1 MKTALPPLSVVGAKG
16 SEIYLEDGRTLIDG
30 IASWWTTCHGYGH
43 PALIS
48 AAQKQAE
55 TLSHIMFAGLTHAP
69 AEALAAKLCALA
81 PAGLSRVFF
90 VDSGSVAVEVALKM
104 ALQFWRNHGQ
114 PQRTKFVCFEHG
126 YHGDTLGAMSVSD
139 PEQNFHLA
147 FKGMLAENH
156 CVPLPRNGQQLQAF
170 EAFIAQHQSSLAGL
184 IIEPLVQG
192 AGGMKFHSADILRS
206 IADICKKYDI
216 LFIADEIATGF
227 GRTSSMFACEQAG
240 ISPDIMCVGK
250 ALTGGMMTLAATLAS
265 SRIFDGFWSDDATHA
280 LMHGPTYMANP
291 LACAVANA
299 SLDLF
304 AAEPR
309 REQVQNIATQMR
321 AELAKC
327 KDLQQV
333 VDVRVM
339 GAIGVVQ
346 LEKGSINRHMLRQQ
360 FVAKG
365 LWIRPLE
372 DVIYLTPAFT
382 IAQNQLSALCSG
394 IYDVLR
400 AA

>member
-1 MKTALPPLSVVGAKG
+1 MKTALPPLSVLGAKG

-30 IASWWTTCHGYGH
+30 IASWWTACHGYGH

-48 AAQKQAE
+48 AVQKQAE
-55 TLSHIMFAGLTHAP
+55 TLSHIMFAGLTHTP
-69 AEALAAKLCALA
+69 AETLAAKLCTMTGMARA
-81 PAGLSRVFF
+81 FF

-156 CVPLPRNGQQLQAF
+156 CVPLPRNTQQMQAF
-170 EAFIAQHQSSLAGL
+170 EAFIAHHQSSFAGL

-192 AGGMKFHSADILRS
+192 AGGMKFHTPDTLRS

-216 LFIADEIATGF
+216 LLIADEIATGF
-227 GRTSSMFACEQAG
+227 GRTGSMFACEQAG
-240 ISPDIMCVGK
+240 IAPDIMCVGK

-265 SRIFDGFWSDDATHA
+265 SRIFDGFWSDDASHA

-299 SLDLF
+299 SIDLF
-304 AAEPR
+304 ATEPR
-309 REQVQNIATQMR
+309 LEQVQNIAAQMFE
-321 AELAKC
+321 ELAKC
-327 KDLQQV
+327 KDLQGV

-346 LEKGSINRHMLRQQ
+346 LEKGRMNRHALRQQ
-360 FVAKG
+360 FVGKG

-382 IAQNQLSALCSG
+382 IAPNQLSSLCSG
-394 IYDVLR
+394 IYDELR
-400 AA
+400 QR